1 MKKYVK
7 IHIMLFKNWKLLL
20 KIIFDCMPNNTVFW
34 NGFWGTNQLPPINY
48 VQGASNSISILER
61 TENPQ
66 NEKLSRHFRDYKEK
80 KCEHYKGYSKLHVSC
95 CDMSIC
101 LDESWKQPFRVFK
114 FFLKYQLKP
123 RLAPIQ
129 LSNAYV
135 CQRK

>member
-20 KIIFDCMPNNTVFW
+20 KIIFYCMPNNTVFW

-66 NEKLSRHFRDYKEK
+66 NEKLSRYTSGTTKRKSVNIIEDIAN
-80 KCEHYKGYSKLHVSC
+80 S
-95 CDMSIC
+95 MSVAVTC
-101 LDESWKQPFRVFK
+101 LSALMKAENNLLGF
-114 FFLKYQLKP
+114 
-123 RLAPIQ
+123 
-129 LSNAYV
+129 SNSF
-135 CQRK
+135 